1 MELYNLVSFVGIFV
15 IAGFAWL
22 CSNNR
27 KIVNWRVIIWG
38 ISLQLVFAFFIFV
51 LPIGSKFFLFVND
64 IVVTIL
70 NSATEGTKFV
80 FGRLALPPGEIN
92 ADGETSLGYI
102 LAFQGLPTVIFFAA
116 LVSALYY
123 LKIMPLIIRGFARIF
138 TGLMRISG
146 AESLCASSN
155 IFVGVE
161 SALVVQP
168 HLKDMTKSE
177 LTTVLAAGMGTIA
190 STVLALY
197 VFFLQ
202 GQMPTIAGHLVSASV
217 LSAPAAVVMAK
228 LIFPETDKPKT
239 LGVDVKPHYER
250 DDNLIMAI
258 INGANT
264 GLKYLFGIV
273 TLLIAFLGILAL
285 LDVILGWFGG
295 HLNAWFGWNMDWSF
309 KSILGY
315 IAYPF
320 TLILGVPPADAFEI
334 ARIIGERTV
343 VTELASYKDLSYL
356 LAQDVLQHP
365 RSAIIA
371 SYALC
376 GFAHVASLAIFV
388 GGIGALAPQ
397 RMKDLSRLGF
407 RALLA
412 ATLAC
417 LMTGAVAGVFF
428 TSSSILLNR

>member
-1 MELYNLVSFVGIFV
+1 MELYNLVSFLGIFV

-27 KIVNWRVIIWG
+27 RVVNWHVIIWG
-38 ISLQLVFAFFIFV
+38 ISLQLIFAFFIFV
-51 LPIGSKFFLFVND
+51 LPIGSKFFLFIND
-64 IVVTIL
+64 IVITIL
-70 NSATEGTKFV
+70 DSATEGTKFV
-80 FGRLALPPGEIN
+80 FGRLALPPGATN
-92 ADGETSLGYI
+92 AEGETSLGYF

-123 LKIMPLIIRGFARIF
+123 LRIMPLIIRGFAFVF
-138 TGLMRISG
+138 TRLMRISG

-177 LTTVLAAGMGTIA
+177 LTTILAAGMGTIA
-190 STVLALY
+190 STVLAMY

-228 LIFPETDKPKT
+228 ILFPETEKPKT
-239 LGVDVKPHYER
+239 LGLDVKPHYER
-250 DDNLIMAI
+250 EDNLIMAI
-258 INGANT
+258 VNGANT

-273 TLLIAFLGILAL
+273 ALLIAFLGILAL

-295 HLNAWFGWNMDWSF
+295 HLNGWFGWNMGWSF
-309 KSILGY
+309 KSLLGY

-320 TLILGVPPADAFEI
+320 TLVLGVPPADALEV
-334 ARIIGERTV
+334 AKIIGERTV
-343 VTELASYKDLSYL
+343 ATELASYKDLSSL
-356 LAQDVLQHP
+356 LAQGALQHP

-428 TSSSILLNR
+428 TSSSILLNQ

>member
-1 MELYNLVSFVGIFV
+1 MEPYNLVSFVGIFV

-27 KIVNWRVIIWG
+27 KVINWRVIVWG
-38 ISLQLVFAFFIFV
+38 VSLQLVFAFFIFV
-51 LPIGSKFFLFVND
+51 LPVGSRIFLFVND

-70 NSATEGTKFV
+70 ESATEGTKFV
-80 FGRLALPPGEIN
+80 FGRLALPPGSTN
-92 ADGETSLGYI
+92 AEGETSLGYF

-116 LVSALYY
+116 LVSTLYY
-123 LKIMPLIIRGFARIF
+123 LKIMPLVIRGFARVF
-138 TGLMRISG
+138 TKLMRISG

-177 LTTVLAAGMGTIA
+177 LTTILAAGMGTIA

-228 LIFPETDKPKT
+228 ILFPETEKPKT
-239 LGVDVKPHYER
+239 LGLDVKPHYER
-250 DDNLIMAI
+250 EDNLIMAI

-273 TLLIAFLGILAL
+273 ALLIAFLGILAL

-295 HLNAWFGWNMDWSF
+295 HLNDLFGWSMDWSF
-309 KSILGY
+309 KSLLGY
-315 IAYPF
+315 VAYPF
-320 TLILGVPPADAFEI
+320 TLVLGVPPADALEI
-334 ARIIGERTV
+334 AKIIGERTV
-343 VTELASYKDLSYL
+343 ATEVASYKDLSQL
-356 LAQDVLQHP
+356 LARDVLQHP

-428 TSSSILLNR
+428 TSSSLLLNR

>member
-27 KIVNWRVIIWG
+27 KVVNWRVIIWG
-38 ISLQLVFAFFIFV
+38 ISLQLIFAFFIFV
-51 LPIGSKFFLFVND
+51 LPIGTKFFLFVND

-70 NSATEGTKFV
+70 DSATEGTKFV
-80 FGRLALPPGEIN
+80 FGRLALPPGTTN
-92 ADGETSLGYI
+92 ADGETSLGSF

-123 LKIMPLIIRGFARIF
+123 LRIMPIVIRGFARVF
-138 TGLMRISG
+138 TKLMRISG

-161 SALVVQP
+161 SALVVKP
-168 HLKDMTKSE
+168 HLKEMTKSE
-177 LTTVLAAGMGTIA
+177 LTTILAAGMGTIA
-190 STVLALY
+190 STVLAIY

-202 GQMPTIAGHLVSASV
+202 DQMPTIAGHLVSASV

-228 LIFPETDKPKT
+228 LIFPETEKPKT
-239 LGVDVKPHYER
+239 LGIDVKPHYER
-250 DDNLIMAI
+250 EDNLIMAI
-258 INGANT
+258 IDGANT

-273 TLLIAFLGILAL
+273 ALLIAFLGILAL

-295 HLNAWFGWNMDWSF
+295 YLNGWFGWSMDWSF
-309 KSILGY
+309 KSLLGY
-315 IAYPF
+315 VAYPF
-320 TLILGVPPADAFEI
+320 TLVLGIPPADAFEI
-334 ARIIGERTV
+334 AKVIGERTV
-343 VTELASYKDLSYL
+343 ATEVASYKDLSQL
-356 LAQDVLQHP
+356 IAQGMLQHP

-371 SYALC
+371 SYSLC

-417 LMTGAVAGVFF
+417 LMTGAVAGVFY

>member
-1 MELYNLVSFVGIFV
+1 MELYNLVSFVGIFI

-27 KIVNWRVIIWG
+27 SVVNWHVILWG
-38 ISLQLVFAFFIFV
+38 ISLQLIFAFFIFV
-51 LPIGSKFFLFVND
+51 LPIGAKFFLFVNG
-64 IVVTIL
+64 IVITVL
-70 NSATEGTKFV
+70 DSATAGTEFV
-80 FGRLALPPGEIN
+80 FGRLALPPGTTS
-92 ADGETSLGYI
+92 ADGETSLGSF

-123 LKIMPLIIRGFARIF
+123 LKIMPLIIRGFAFVF
-138 TGLMRISG
+138 TKLMRISG

-161 SALVVQP
+161 SALVVKP
-168 HLKDMTKSE
+168 YLKDMTRSE
-177 LTTVLAAGMGTIA
+177 LATILAAGMGTIA
-190 STVLALY
+190 STVLAIY
-197 VFFLQ
+197 VIFLQ
-202 GQMPTIAGHLVSASV
+202 DQMPTIAGHLVSASV

-228 LIFPETDKPKT
+228 LVVPETEKPKT
-239 LGVDVKPHYER
+239 LGLHVMPHYER

-264 GLKYLFGIV
+264 GLKFLLGIIA
-273 TLLIAFLGILAL
+273 LLIAFLGILAL

-295 HLNAWFGWNMDWSF
+295 YFNSWFGLSMNWSF
-309 KSILGY
+309 KTLLGY

-320 TLILGVPPADAFEI
+320 TLVLGIPPADAFEI
-334 ARIIGERTV
+334 AKIIGERTV
-343 VTELASYKDLSYL
+343 ATEVASYKDLSQL
-356 LAQDVLQHP
+356 LTQGALQHP

-397 RMKDLSRLGF
+397 RMKDLSRLGL

-417 LMTGAVAGVFF
+417 LMTGAVAGVFY